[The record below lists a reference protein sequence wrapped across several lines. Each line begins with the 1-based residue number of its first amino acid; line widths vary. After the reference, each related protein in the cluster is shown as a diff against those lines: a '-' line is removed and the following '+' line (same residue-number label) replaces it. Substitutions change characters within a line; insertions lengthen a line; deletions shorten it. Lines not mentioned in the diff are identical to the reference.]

1 LTNYVICVHGSSL
14 HYNEQII
21 SNKIKIVCV
30 CRAQAPCSSDLLQRY
45 AGRDATQPFYAAAHS
60 QAAKEMMQ
68 GFLVGYYMEPEQ
80 EVVQVLFSYL
90 TSLF

>member
-1 LTNYVICVHGSSL
+1 
-14 HYNEQII
+14 
-21 SNKIKIVCV
+21 VCV